1 MHRSAFALFLVL
13 FAVLAAPVSAHD
25 AVAGTPDVTITLR
38 NGLSDREVR
47 VSVGGMVRFVNNDDE
62 RHRLRSRTGR
72 GFDTGNIEP
81 GEWAQVRLSGAG
93 TYSYLDERDDDN
105 ARYHGR
111 IVVGE
116 AEAGAAAGGAANEPV
131 DESATVTIGDRV
143 FQPVTTTIT
152 AGGTVTFRNA
162 DGDSHTATGGIIDSG
177 TLDPGATYKKT
188 FPNAG
193 TFDFLCIF
201 HPGMQGTIRVV
212 DGSGTG
218 PAPAATPKPTDA
230 PPATPTP
237 APATAD
243 AVSIVDLAF
252 EPATLA
258 VEPGTTITWTNTG
271 VAPHT
276 VTAEDASF
284 DSGTLESG
292 ATFEQTFADPGTF
305 AYLCQIHPDMT
316 GTIEV
321 TATGPAP
328 AAVIDPST
336 SPAATAAPPTSVASA
351 ALDAEPAADTA
362 SLGGIA
368 LAVTLVSIASALF
381 ARVLRGTVRTP
392 RDQTPSG

>member
-1 MHRSAFALFLVL
+1 MPRLAFALFFFL
-13 FAVLAAPVSAHD
+13 FVALAAPVSAHD
-25 AVAGTPDVTITLR
+25 SVAGTPDATITLR
-38 NGLSDREVR
+38 NGLSDREV
-47 VSVGGMVRFVNNDDE
+47 SVASGGIVRFVNRDDE

-72 GFDTGNIEP
+72 GFDTGNLEP
-81 GEWAQVRLSGAG
+81 GESALVRLSTPG
-93 TYSYLDERDDDN
+93 TYAYIDERDDGD

-116 AEAGAAAGGAANEPV
+116 ARADAGAAAGPPER
-131 DESATVTIGDRV
+131 SATVTIGDRV
-143 FQPVTTTIT
+143 FQPGTTTIT

-177 TLDPGATYKKT
+177 TLDPGAAYKKT

-193 TFDFLCIF
+193 TYDFLCIF
-201 HPGMQGTIRVV
+201 HPEMQGTIRVV
-212 DGSGTG
+212 DAGGTA
-218 PAPAATPKPTDA
+218 PAPAATPTPAPGTPTPA
-230 PPATPTP
+230 PATPTP
-237 APATAD
+237 APAEGSNGVD
-243 AVSIVDLAF
+243 IVDLAF
-252 EPATLA
+252 EPATLR
-258 VEPGTTITWTNTG
+258 VEPGTTVTWTNTG

-276 VTAEDASF
+276 ATAEDGSF

-292 ATFEQTFADPGTF
+292 ATFKQTFADPGTY

-328 AAVIDPST
+328 AAVVDPSAPT
-336 SPAATAAPPTSVASA
+336 TPTPAAAPPTA
-351 ALDAEPAADTA
+351 AKVDATPAADTA

-381 ARVLRGTVRTP
+381 ARVLRGTVKEP
-392 RDQTPSG
+392 GA